1 MGERLMLIVLLS
13 YGGKYVPAT
22 AYKIHEMNS
31 KGAPFIPLK
40 GISVGDG
47 MMDPGMYAVLQ

>member
-1 MGERLMLIVLLS
+1 MLIVLLS